1 MSTTTSWVD
10 GRSYNSPFAHPS
22 GWLGRQAG
30 RFMLWSNRHQA
41 EILPILA
48 VRPGEQVLEVGY
60 GPGAL
65 LRLLRG
71 TDAARVCG
79 VDPSPDM
86 RKLAGRRAPG
96 TDLRLGTAADTGLP
110 EGTFDCVVSVNT
122 VALWPDL
129 TAGLRELQRITR
141 RDGRVV
147 LAWHGGS
154 SPSRLARSLRLPEA
168 GLARLRTELAE
179 LFAHVDRHELSN
191 LTVFVATRE

>member
-1 MSTTTSWVD
+1 MSITTSWVD
-10 GRSYNSPFAHPS
+10 GRSYDSPFAHPS

-30 RFMLWSNRHQA
+30 RFMLWTNRHQA

-96 TDLRLGTAADTGLP
+96 ADLRLGDAAGTGFP
-110 EGTFDCVVSVNT
+110 DGAFDCVVSVNT

-129 TAGLRELQRITR
+129 GAGLRELRRITR
-141 RDGRVV
+141 EDGRVV

-154 SPSRLARSLRLPEA
+154 TPNRLARGLRLPEDALTRLRAELA
-168 GLARLRTELAE
+168 GLFSR
-179 LFAHVDRHELSN
+179 VDRHELSN